1 MSIRIQSESCIGCGR
16 CMEVC
21 PGNLIKKDEDGKAY
35 IRRPQDC
42 WGCTSCIKE
51 CGVNAIGFYLGI
63 DMGGRGS
70 VLTVEKQGHIC
81 HWRIESP
88 EGQVKIIDVD
98 QRDSNNY

>member
-1 MSIRIQSESCIGCGR
+1 MSIRIQSENCIGCGR

-21 PGNLIKKDEDGKAY
+21 PGNLIKKDKNGKAC
-35 IRRPQDC
+35 IRRPRDC

-51 CGVNAIGFYLGI
+51 CAVNAIGFYLGI

-81 HWRIESP
+81 HWQIESP
-88 EGQVKIIDVD
+88 EGQVRIIDVD